1 MEGGGVTAPG
11 VKHDHGKPRCGLA
24 LLGFSR
30 ALLEVAR
37 VGTYG
42 AAKYADN
49 GWVQVPDGHARY
61 TDAMLRHLLAEAES
75 PVDAESGL
83 SHAAHAAWN
92 ALARLELELRAT
104 SR

>member
-1 MEGGGVTAPG
+1 MAPG

-37 VGTYG
+37 VGTFG
-42 AAKYADN
+42 AAKYTDN